1 LIRITRNKIKNELKT
16 RGIAARKLERER
28 KKEVEALQKSRQF
41 IPVDLLQAIP
51 DPELFIT
58 AADIDLQLRERM
70 ISISAEI
77 DLDLDAALQEIE
89 TVGSLDTKAGADQ
102 IEL

>member
-1 LIRITRNKIKNELKT
+1 
-16 RGIAARKLERER
+16 
-28 KKEVEALQKSRQF
+28 
-41 IPVDLLQAIP
+41 
-51 DPELFIT
+51 
-58 AADIDLQLRERM
+58 M

>member
-1 LIRITRNKIKNELKT
+1 
-16 RGIAARKLERER
+16 
-28 KKEVEALQKSRQF
+28 LQKSRQF

-51 DPELFIT
+51 DPELSIT
-58 AADIDLQLRERM
+58 TADIDLQLRKRL

-77 DLDLDAALQEIE
+77 DLDLDATLQEIE

-102 IEL
+102 IELQADYVSLLGFDNGDMDWNYLDADEDAEINLF